1 MNNGMQ
7 GLDLKDRKILY
18 YLDENSRQPLSRLGK
33 QVGLPKNVVAYRLN
47 RLHEKGVIRGFFTV
61 VNPFRIGYTSFGFYL
76 VLQYATSAI
85 KEEIIDYFVR
95 NKNTWFVASIDGYFD
110 IGVGVWV
117 KDPSHF
123 YHVWVDILKKYRY
136 FIEHHKIINF
146 VQTHAYRHSYLLDE
160 TASAERSEFIFT
172 GAAPGVKIDDLD
184 VQLLRLLSS
193 NARIPSNDLAEQ
205 LRTSPNTV
213 RYRIRKLEKM
223 KVIQGYR
230 IAIDIDQLG
239 FKDFRIDMD
248 LKDYTKKKQV
258 ISYVTRNP
266 HLTYIFTSIGH
277 ADLQMNFRVKHL
289 DDVHEI
295 MRDLN
300 EKFPEGIRDYRYL
313 HFPKV
318 FKQNYVPM
326 E

>member
-47 RLHEKGVIRGFFTV
+47 RLLEKGVIRGFFTV

-95 NKNTWFVASIDGYFD
+95 DKNTWFVASIDGYFD

-117 KDPSHF
+117 RDPSHF

-146 VQTHAYRHSYLLDE
+146 VQTHAFRHSYLLDE
-160 TASAERSEFIFT
+160 AASAERSEFIFT

-184 VQLLRLLSS
+184 MQLLRLLSS
-193 NARIPSNDLAEQ
+193 NARMPSNDLAEQ
-205 LRTSPNTV
+205 LHTSPNTV
-213 RYRIRKLEKM
+213 RYRIGKLEKM